1 MSSTIL
7 TVIVLVVMWIV
18 VLLPMVVRRA
28 DELAEAPAEPAA
40 PIPTKPAVPAADP
53 RAAML
58 ARRRRTLGTL
68 LALVPVTAAAGML
81 VSSRLWLANAACDL
95 LVAGYL
101 GWLRAQVRRTAVVW
115 TPRTAQRAIAPTRQP
130 DPTRQ
135 ADPARPPASTAPAHV
150 VDLDDD
156 DPSFAQLDEHY
167 PRAAIA

>member
-28 DELAEAPAEPAA
+28 DEPAEAPAEPAA
-40 PIPTKPAVPAADP
+40 PVSTP

-68 LALVPVTAAAGML
+68 LALVPGTAAAGVL
-81 VSSRLWLANAACDL
+81 VSSRLWLANAVCDL
-95 LVAGYL
+95 LLAGYL
-101 GWLRAQVRRTAVVW
+101 GWLRAEARRAAAA
-115 TPRTAQRAIAPTRQP
+115 RTSRAAQRAAAAPRQP
-130 DPTRQ
+130 TPVR
-135 ADPARPPASTAPAHV
+135 PAASVPPAHA

-167 PRAAIA
+167 PRAVNA